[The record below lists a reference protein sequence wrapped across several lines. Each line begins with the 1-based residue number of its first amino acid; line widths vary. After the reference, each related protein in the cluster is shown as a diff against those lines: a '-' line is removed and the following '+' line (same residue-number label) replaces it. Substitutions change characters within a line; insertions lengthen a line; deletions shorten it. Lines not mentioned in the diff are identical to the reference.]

1 MKISKVR
8 TYVHDDFPNVFHV
21 EIETDE
27 GITGL
32 GESYY
37 FASSIAHF
45 TQEFAAPQI
54 LGKNPLDREE
64 LSKSLT
70 TYVGYNGSGVETR
83 TRSAIDVA
91 LWDIESKSKNLPLYK
106 LLGGSSPRKLRVY
119 NTCAG
124 KEYMRRSNQ
133 SSKSW
138 GLDNNS
144 SDLEDL
150 KAFMSDAGNL
160 ARELLSEGITAMKI
174 WPFDIYAE
182 KNWGHEI
189 SDEDLDAGLE
199 PLRKIRSAVGKD
211 MDIMVELHA
220 LWSPKAARKIMEAL
234 KEFEVFWVE
243 DPIYPDLLDELSL
256 LRGNALPRIAHGET
270 ISSEHR
276 VKVLVEKKFI
286 DFLTLD
292 LSWCGGITTGLR
304 MAKSA
309 RDNGVH
315 IAPHDCTGPVG
326 LLAGAHLSTADS
338 NAAIQETVRS
348 AFRTWYPHL
357 VDGLPTI
364 NDGSLEVT
372 DRPGHGLSLREDFK
386 NSVGMN
392 SKEFTL

>member
-1 MKISKVR
+1 MKIAKVR

-21 EIETDE
+21 EVETDD
-27 GITGL
+27 GIIGL

-37 FASSIAHF
+37 FASSLAHF
-45 TQEFAAPQI
+45 THEFAAPNI
-54 LGKNPLDREE
+54 LGKNALDREE
-64 LSKSLT
+64 ISKSLT

-91 LWDIESKSKNLPLYK
+91 LWDIESKSKNIPLYK
-106 LLGGSSPRKLRVY
+106 LLGGSAPRRLRVY

-144 SDLEDL
+144 NDLEDL
-150 KAFMSDAGNL
+150 KAFMNDAGSL
-160 ARELLSEGITAMKI
+160 ASELLSEGITAMKI

-182 KNWGHEI
+182 KNWGGEI
-189 SDEDLDAGLE
+189 SNEDLNAGLE
-199 PLRKIRSAVGKD
+199 PLRKIRGAVGMD

-220 LWSPKAARKIMEAL
+220 LWAPKAARKIMEAL
-234 KEFEVFWVE
+234 REFEVFWVE
-243 DPIYPDLLDELSL
+243 DPLYPDLLDDLNQ
-256 LRGNALPRIAHGET
+256 LRSDSLPRIAHGET
-270 ISSEHR
+270 IASEHR
-276 VKVLVEKKFI
+276 VKALAEKKLI

-292 LSWCGGITTGLR
+292 LSWCGGISTGLR
-304 MAKSA
+304 MAQTA
-309 RDNGVH
+309 RENGVH

-357 VDGLPTI
+357 VNGLPEI
-364 NDGSLEVT
+364 KDGSLEVAEKS
-372 DRPGHGLSLREDFK
+372 GHGLSLQEDFK
-386 NSVGMN
+386 NSSGMN
-392 SKEFTL
+392 FKEISL

>member
-54 LGKNPLDREE
+54 LGKNPIDRGE

-309 RDNGVH
+309 RDNGVR

>member
-1 MKISKVR
+1 MKISRVK

-91 LWDIESKSKNLPLYK
+91 LWDIESKSKKIPLYK
-106 LLGGSSPRKLRVY
+106 LLGGVSPRKLRVY

-160 ARELLSEGITAMKI
+160 AHELLSEGISAMKI

-182 KNWGHEI
+182 KNWGYEI
-189 SDEDLDAGLE
+189 SDMDLDAGLE

-220 LWSPKAARKIMEAL
+220 LWSPNAARKIMEAL

-243 DPIYPDLLDELSL
+243 DPLYPDLLDELSL
-256 LRGNALPRIAHGET
+256 LRGDALPRIAHGET
-270 ISSEHR
+270 VSSEHR
-276 VKVLVEKKFI
+276 VKVLAEKKLT

-304 MAKSA
+304 MAKIA
-309 RDNGVH
+309 RDNGIR

-326 LLAGAHLSTADS
+326 LMTGAHLSTADS

-364 NDGSLEVT
+364 NNGSLEVT
-372 DRPGHGLSLREDFK
+372 EMPGHGLSLREDFK
-386 NSVGMN
+386 NSAGMN
-392 SKEFTL
+392 SKEFSL

>member
-1 MKISKVR
+1 MKIVKIR

-21 EIETDE
+21 EVETDD

-37 FASSIAHF
+37 FASSLAHF

-54 LGKNPLDREE
+54 LGKSPLDREE
-64 LSKSLT
+64 ISKSLT
-70 TYVGYNGSGVETR
+70 TYVGYNGSGIETR

-91 LWDIESKSKNLPLYK
+91 LWDIESKSKNIPLYK
-106 LLGGSSPRKLRVY
+106 LLGGASSRPLRIY

-133 SSKSW
+133 NSKSW

-150 KAFMSDAGNL
+150 KAFMNDAGSL
-160 ARELLSEGITAMKI
+160 ARELLAEGITAMKI

-182 KNWGHEI
+182 KNWGSEI
-189 SDEDLDAGLE
+189 SNEDLNTGLE
-199 PLRKIRSAVGKD
+199 PLRKIRSAVGMD
-211 MDIMVELHA
+211 MDIMIELHA
-220 LWSPKAARKIMEAL
+220 LWAPKAARKIMEAL
-234 KEFEVFWVE
+234 KEFNVFWVE
-243 DPIYPDLLDELSL
+243 DPLYPDLLDDLSL
-256 LRGNALPRIAHGET
+256 LRGQSLPRIAHGET
-270 ISSEHR
+270 IASEHR
-276 VKVLVEKKFI
+276 VKELVEQQFI

-304 MAKSA
+304 MAKVA
-309 RDNGVH
+309 RDNGVR

-326 LLAGAHLSTADS
+326 LMAGAHLSTADS

-357 VDGLPTI
+357 VDGLPSI
-364 NDGSLEVT
+364 NDGSLQV
-372 DRPGHGLSLREDFK
+372 DDKPGHGLSLREDFK
-386 NSVGMN
+386 NSTGMKTKAL
-392 SKEFTL
+392 SV

>member
-54 LGKNPLDREE
+54 LGKYPLDREV

-309 RDNGVH
+309 RDNGVR

>member
-1 MKISKVR
+1 MKITKVR

-21 EIETDE
+21 EVETDD

-37 FASSIAHF
+37 FASSLAHF
-45 TQEFAAPQI
+45 TQEFAASQI

-64 LSKSLT
+64 ISKSLT

-91 LWDIESKSKNLPLYK
+91 LWDIESKSKNVPLFK
-106 LLGGSSPRKLRVY
+106 LLGGSSPRPLRVY

-138 GLDNNS
+138 GLDNDS
-144 SDLEDL
+144 KDLEDL
-150 KAFMSDAGNL
+150 KAFMNDAGNL
-160 ARELLSEGITAMKI
+160 AIELLAEGITAMKI

-182 KNWGHEI
+182 KNWGNEI
-189 SDEDLDAGLE
+189 SDEDLKAGLE
-199 PLRKIRSAVGKD
+199 PLRKIRSAVGME

-220 LWSPKAARKIMEAL
+220 LWAPKAARKIMEAL
-234 KEFEVFWVE
+234 RDFKVFWVE
-243 DPIYPDLLDELSL
+243 DPLYPDLLDDLSV
-256 LRGNALPRIAHGET
+256 LRGDSLPRIAHGET
-270 ISSEHR
+270 IASEHR
-276 VKVLVEKKFI
+276 VKVLSEKKLI

-292 LSWCGGITTGLR
+292 LSWCGGITTALR
-304 MAKSA
+304 MAKTA

-357 VDGLPTI
+357 VNGLPEI
-364 NDGSLEVT
+364 KDGAIQVT
-372 DRPGHGLSLREDFK
+372 EMAGHGLSLQESFK
-386 NSVGMN
+386 SSSGMN
-392 SKEFTL
+392 SQEISL

>member
-8 TYVHDDFPNVFHV
+8 TYAHDDFPNVFHV

-234 KEFEVFWVE
+234 KEFQVFWVE

-357 VDGLPTI
+357 VAGLPTI

>member
-8 TYVHDDFPNVFHV
+8 TYAHDDFPNVFHV

-234 KEFEVFWVE
+234 KEFQVFWVE

>member
-8 TYVHDDFPNVFHV
+8 TYAHDDFPNVFHV

-160 ARELLSEGITAMKI
+160 ARELLSEGINAMKI

-182 KNWGHEI
+182 KNWGNEI
-189 SDEDLDAGLE
+189 SDQDLDAGLE

-234 KEFEVFWVE
+234 TEFEVFWVE
-243 DPIYPDLLDELSL
+243 DPIFPDLLEDLSS

-270 ISSEHR
+270 IASEHR
-276 VKVLVEKKFI
+276 VRTLTEKKLI

-304 MAKSA
+304 MAKTA
-309 RDNGVH
+309 RENGVR

-357 VDGLPTI
+357 VDGLPAI
-364 NDGSLEVT
+364 KDGSLEVS
-372 DRPGHGLSLREDFK
+372 DKPGHGLSLREDFK
-386 NSVGMN
+386 NSAGMN
-392 SKEFTL
+392 TREFSL

>member
-1 MKISKVR
+1 MKISKVK

-91 LWDIESKSKNLPLYK
+91 LWDLESKSKKIPLYK
-106 LLGGSSPRKLRVY
+106 LLGGASPRKIRVY

-150 KAFMSDAGNL
+150 KAFMSDGGSL

-182 KNWGHEI
+182 KNWGQEI
-189 SDEDLDAGLE
+189 SDEDLNAGLE

-220 LWSPKAARKIMEAL
+220 LWSPKAAKKIMEAL
-234 KEFEVFWVE
+234 KEFDVFWVE
-243 DPIYPDLLDELSL
+243 DPIYPDLLDDFSS
-256 LRGNALPRIAHGET
+256 LRGDALPRIAHGET

-276 VKVLVEKKFI
+276 VKVLAEEKLI

-292 LSWCGGITTGLR
+292 LSWCGGITTGVR
-304 MAKSA
+304 MAKTA

-364 NDGSLEVT
+364 NDGSLVVADT
-372 DRPGHGLSLREDFK
+372 PGHGLSLREDFK
-386 NSVGMN
+386 NSAGMN

>member
-91 LWDIESKSKNLPLYK
+91 LWDIESKSKKIPLYK
-106 LLGGSSPRKLRVY
+106 LLGGVSPRKLRVY

-150 KAFMSDAGNL
+150 KAFMSDAGSL

-182 KNWGHEI
+182 KNWGQEI
-189 SDEDLDAGLE
+189 SDEDLNAGLE

-234 KEFEVFWVE
+234 KEFDVFWVE
-243 DPIYPDLLDELSL
+243 DPIYPDLLDDLSL
-256 LRGNALPRIAHGET
+256 LRGDALPRIAHGET

-276 VKVLVEKKFI
+276 VKVLAEKKLI

-292 LSWCGGITTGLR
+292 LSWCGGITTGVR
-304 MAKSA
+304 MAKTA

-326 LLAGAHLSTADS
+326 LLAGAHLSTSDS

-357 VDGLPTI
+357 VEGLPTI
-364 NDGSLEVT
+364 NDGSLEVA
-372 DRPGHGLSLREDFK
+372 DSPGHGLSLREDFK
-386 NSVGMN
+386 NSAGMN

>member
-1 MKISKVR
+1 MKIVKVR

-21 EIETDE
+21 EVETDE

-37 FASSIAHF
+37 FASSLAHF
-45 TQEFAAPQI
+45 THEFAAPHI

-64 LSKSLT
+64 ISKSLT

-91 LWDIESKSKNLPLYK
+91 LWDIESKSKNIPLYK
-106 LLGGSSPRKLRVY
+106 LLGGAAPRRLRVY

-144 SDLEDL
+144 SNLEDL
-150 KAFMSDAGNL
+150 KAFMNDAGSL
-160 ARELLSEGITAMKI
+160 ASELLSEGITAMKI

-182 KNWGHEI
+182 KNWGSEI
-189 SDEDLDAGLE
+189 SNEDLNSGLE
-199 PLRKIRSAVGKD
+199 PLRKIRSAVGMD
-211 MDIMVELHA
+211 VDIMVELHA
-220 LWSPKAARKIMEAL
+220 LWAPKAARKIMEAL
-234 KEFEVFWVE
+234 REFKVFWVE
-243 DPIYPDLLDELSL
+243 DPLYPDLLDDLSQ
-256 LRGNALPRIAHGET
+256 LRGDLLPRIAHGET
-270 ISSEHR
+270 IASEHR
-276 VKVLVEKKFI
+276 VKALAEKKLI

-304 MAKSA
+304 MAKTA
-309 RDNGVH
+309 RENGVH

-357 VDGLPTI
+357 VNGLPEI
-364 NDGSLEVT
+364 KDGALEVT
-372 DRPGHGLSLREDFK
+372 EKSGHGLSLQEDFK
-386 NSVGMN
+386 NSSGMN
-392 SKEFTL
+392 FKEISL

>member
-8 TYVHDDFPNVFHV
+8 TYVHSDFPNVFHIEV
-21 EIETDE
+21 ETDS
-27 GITGL
+27 GIVGL

-37 FASSIAHF
+37 FASSLAHF
-45 TQEFAAPQI
+45 THEYAGQQI

-64 LSKSLT
+64 IAKSLT

-83 TRSAIDVA
+83 TRSAIDIA
-91 LWDIESKSKNLPLYK
+91 LWDIESKSKGIPLYK
-106 LLGGSSPRKLRVY
+106 LLGGEVSRDLRIY

-124 KEYMRRSNQ
+124 KEYMRRFNQ

-150 KAFMSDAGNL
+150 KAFMSDAGTL
-160 ARELLSEGITAMKI
+160 AKELLTEGITAMKI

-182 KNWGHEI
+182 KNWGREI
-189 SDEDLDAGLE
+189 SDTDLNAGLE
-199 PLRKIRSAVGKD
+199 PLRKIRSAVGMD

-220 LWSPKAARKIMEAL
+220 LWAPKAARKIMEAL
-234 KEFEVFWVE
+234 KEFQVFWVE
-243 DPIYPDLLDELSL
+243 DPLYPDLLDDLDI
-256 LRGNALPRIAHGET
+256 LRGDGLPPIAHGET
-270 ISSEHR
+270 IASENR
-276 VKVLVEKKFI
+276 VYSLTQKKLI

-292 LSWCGGITTGLR
+292 LSWCGGLTTGLR
-304 MAKSA
+304 MAEIAKE
-309 RDNGVH
+309 NGVR

-326 LLAGAHLSTADS
+326 LLAGAHLSTYDS

-357 VDGLPTI
+357 VEGLPEII
-364 NDGSLEVT
+364 NGSMRVT
-372 DRPGHGLSLREDFK
+372 NEPGHGLSLRADFK
-386 NSVGMN
+386 NSSGMQT
-392 SKEFTL
+392 KEIEV

>member
-1 MKISKVR
+1 MKISKVK

-91 LWDIESKSKNLPLYK
+91 LWDLESKSKKIPLYK
-106 LLGGSSPRKLRVY
+106 LLGGASPRKIRVY

-150 KAFMSDAGNL
+150 KAFMSDGGSL

-182 KNWGHEI
+182 KNWGQEI
-189 SDEDLDAGLE
+189 SDEDLNAGLE

-220 LWSPKAARKIMEAL
+220 LWSPKAAKKIMEAL
-234 KEFEVFWVE
+234 KEFDVFWVE
-243 DPIYPDLLDELSL
+243 DPIYPDLPDDFSS
-256 LRGNALPRIAHGET
+256 LRGDALPRIAHGET

-276 VKVLVEKKFI
+276 VKVLAEEKLI

-292 LSWCGGITTGLR
+292 LSWCGGITTGVR
-304 MAKSA
+304 MAKTA

-364 NDGSLEVT
+364 NDGSLVVADT
-372 DRPGHGLSLREDFK
+372 PGHGLSLREDFK
-386 NSVGMN
+386 NSAGMN

>member
-1 MKISKVR
+1 MKISNVK

-70 TYVGYNGSGVETR
+70 TYVGYNSSGVETR
-83 TRSAIDVA
+83 TRSAIDIA
-91 LWDIESKSKNLPLYK
+91 LWDIESKSKNIPLFK
-106 LLGGSSPRKLRVY
+106 LLGGTSPRKLRVY

-138 GLDNNS
+138 GLDNDS

-160 ARELLSEGITAMKI
+160 ARELLSEGVTAMKI
-174 WPFDIYAE
+174 WPLDIYAE
-182 KNWGHEI
+182 KNWGNEI
-189 SDEDLDAGLE
+189 SDQDLDTGLE

-234 KEFEVFWVE
+234 KEFDVFWVE
-243 DPIYPDLLDELSL
+243 DPIYPDLLDDLSL
-256 LRGNALPRIAHGET
+256 LRGDALPRIAHGET
-270 ISSEHR
+270 IASEHR
-276 VKVLVEKKFI
+276 VKMLTEKKLI

-304 MAKSA
+304 MAKTA
-309 RDNGVH
+309 RDNGVR

-326 LLAGAHLSTADS
+326 LLAGAHISTADS

-364 NDGSLEVT
+364 NDGSLEVS

-386 NSVGMN
+386 NSAGMN
-392 SKEFTL
+392 TREFSL